1 MSIESAEAFFEKV
14 QNDEDLM
21 TKLSDKNLSGKE
33 RLNIA
38 KAEGFE
44 FTAQEMANVRE
55 ELSEEML
62 EGISAGGGNAGLP
75 ACWFIH
81 PPQNG

>member
-1 MSIESAEAFFEKV
+1 MSIESAKAFFEKV
-14 QNDEDLM
+14 RNDEELM
-21 TKLSDKNLSGKE
+21 TKLSDKNLSGEE

-62 EGISAGGGNAGLP
+62 EGVSGGSVG
-75 ACWFIH
+75 CFEQ
-81 PPQNG
+81 PQVCNNNG

>member
-1 MSIESAEAFFEKV
+1 MTIESAKAFFEKV
-14 QNDEDLM
+14 QNDEALM
-21 TKLSDKNLSGKE
+21 TKLSDKNLSEEE

-62 EGISAGGGNAGLP
+62 EGVSGGGVG
-75 ACWFIH
+75 CFDQ
-81 PPQNG
+81 PQMCKNNG